1 LLKAIVKTTHQIIL
15 TEEYIAE
22 AQRFS
27 IAQNM
32 ALKWMYQMWWVQ
44 WVARIIIVGFIIYS
58 LMNHIVSTAA
68 LFGVFLAISFLGE
81 WFGRRN
87 LAKARDN
94 VRAKGSTTVVSMSEQ
109 GVDIDGA
116 LGNSHLKW
124 PAMLQPTIYPQGVLM
139 RLSRLSAMWLP
150 DETLIEGSPADVRQ
164 LLARNIDKSNIDGK

>member
-1 LLKAIVKTTHQIIL
+1 MKTTHQIIL

>member
-1 LLKAIVKTTHQIIL
+1 
-15 TEEYIAE
+15 
-22 AQRFS
+22 
-27 IAQNM
+27 
-32 ALKWMYQMWWVQ
+32 MWWVQ

>member
-1 LLKAIVKTTHQIIL
+1 VKTTHQIIL